1 MAVVL
6 GHIESIKAFIMAKVI
21 LKRIW
26 RGMVSAAVLVAVGSV
41 GGSSVHSHSHQALF
55 STIKKPGLLT
65 KNLDPNAIRQ
75 PETKVMKLVSDVSSQ
90 QLDRTLTAGSIANT
104 GSLYAQF
111 RRGPSNPG
119 AQPPANQP
127 LSPPG
132 QKVFQAK
139 IKRRA
144 GGTPVIDVVF
154 NGNKTFEMIVDTGA
168 SGTLITQRMA
178 AALGVRPLR
187 TQKAGIADG
196 SVVEFPIGLVR
207 SIRVGGAAVQNI
219 EVAIAQQMEIGLLG
233 HDFFGN
239 YDVKIKKDVVEFY
252 VR

>member
-1 MAVVL
+1 MV
-6 GHIESIKAFIMAKVI
+6 AKVI
-21 LKRIW
+21 FKRIG
-26 RGMVSAAVLVAVGSV
+26 RSGIVSVVVLAAVGSV
-41 GGSSVHSHSHQALF
+41 GGPSVHSHSDRAIF
-55 STIKKPGLLT
+55 STVKQPALLT
-65 KNLDPNAIRQ
+65 KNLRSPVSKQ
-75 PETKVMKLVSDVSSQ
+75 PEIKVLTLVSHVSFQ
-90 QLDRTLTAGSIANT
+90 QIDRPSTADSGAVT
-104 GSLYAQF
+104 GNVYSQF

-119 AQPPANQP
+119 AQPPASGPANP
-127 LSPPG
+127 SG
-132 QKVFQAK
+132 NQKVFQAK

-178 AALGVRPLR
+178 TALGVKTVGIAR
-187 TQKAGIADG
+187 AGIADG
-196 SVVEFPIGLVR
+196 SVVEFPIGRVQ
-207 SIRVGGAAVQNI
+207 SIGVGGALIRNV
-219 EVAIAQQMEIGLLG
+219 EVAIARQMEIGLLG